1 MKPVQVV
8 WFKRDLRLHDHAP
21 LSRALESPE
30 LPLLLLFI
38 EEPFYEEDPHYH
50 LRHRWFIRE
59 SLEDM
64 NRQLSAFGG
73 EVHSFRGS
81 AAEVFDY
88 LSGQWE
94 VRRVISYEETGMEV
108 TYARDRLMQ
117 AWFKHRGISWI
128 ELSQP
133 GVVRGLQQREE
144 WHNSWQREMD
154 APLCQVDF
162 AKARW
167 PKILVPDCR
176 QPAELASYEGQ
187 HLHQTGGSTEAKAW
201 LHSFCAQRSKR
212 YRFSISKPG
221 HAVLGCSRLSP
232 YLAWGNLS
240 LREVVQEAKAHKLER
255 AFRSR
260 LHWNRHFVQK
270 LETQPDIEFRNMNP
284 AVDGLRTDCPDSLLE
299 AWKYGKT
306 GYPMVDACMRQLR
319 QTGYLNFRM
328 RAMVVS
334 FATHHLWLPW
344 QSISP
349 WLASCFLDFEPGI
362 HFPQLQMQAG
372 CTGIHTL
379 RIYNPVK
386 QGIDQDP
393 EGKYIRYWI
402 PELRDYPP
410 KAVHQP
416 WRISPLERLLLKE
429 GEGVYPKPIVDI
441 ETTGRNAR
449 KLLWEAIH
457 SPEAQQHAHILLKR
471 HVKSRLRKF
480 NEANKSNGS
489 KT

>member
-1 MKPVQVV
+1 MNPIQAV

-21 LSRALESPE
+21 LARALEEPE
-30 LPLLLLFI
+30 LPLLLVFI
-38 EEPFYEEDPHYH
+38 EEPFYENDPHYH
-50 LRHRWFIRE
+50 LKHRWFIRE

-64 NRQLSAFGG
+64 DRCLLKFGG
-73 EVHSFRGS
+73 KVHRFRGS
-81 AAEVFDY
+81 APEVFGF
-88 LSGQWE
+88 LTSHWE
-94 VRRVISYEETGMEV
+94 LRKVLSYEETGMEV

-117 AWFKHRGISWI
+117 AWFKQRGIPWVEI
-128 ELSQP
+128 PQP
-133 GVVRGLQQREE
+133 GVVRGLKNKEN
-144 WHNSWQREMD
+144 WHNQWQRDMNR
-154 APLCQVDF
+154 ALCGVDF

-167 PKILVPDCR
+167 PKVSVPER
-176 QPAELASYEGQ
+176 LHSLALPNYAGQ
-187 HLHQTGGSTEAKAW
+187 HLHQTGGTTEGRAW
-201 LHSFCAQRSKR
+201 LHSFCSQRKKAYR
-212 YRFSISKPG
+212 YSISKPG
-221 HAVLGCSRLSP
+221 HALLGCSRLSP

-240 LREVVQEAKAHKLER
+240 LPEVVQEAQTHKLER

-270 LETQPDIEFRNMNP
+270 LETQPDIEFKNMNP
-284 AVDGLRTDCPDSLLE
+284 ALDALRLECPENLLE
-299 AWKYGKT
+299 AWKFGKT

-328 RAMVVS
+328 RAMLVS

-386 QGIDQDP
+386 QGRDQDP
-393 EGKYIRYWI
+393 QGKYIRYWVQ
-402 PELRDYPP
+402 ELRDYPGDM
-410 KAVHQP
+410 VHEP
-416 WRISPLERLLLKE
+416 WKISPLERLLLKDAAE
-429 GEGVYPKPIVDI
+429 GYPAPMVDI
-441 ETTGRNAR
+441 EATGRYAR
-449 KLLWEAIH
+449 KVLWDATH
-457 SPEAQQHAHILLKR
+457 SLEAQQHARRILKN
-471 HVKSRLRKF
+471 HVKSKLRRY
-480 NEANKSNGS
+480 NEARRNNGS